1 MQKIS
6 KIFLIKNILIL
17 CLLAACAE
25 AASNW
30 NEKLYGAQQ
39 YGTSDTSV
47 AKGDIAQKVSETV
60 HDGGPLIKGHRQL
73 DSSNIFWAKM
83 LSPTHVM
90 TVYLQNRNTK
100 KSIQGWRTNDPNK
113 HSLIVHHWKISLDD
127 DTAKFT
133 VASWFSM
140 DSDLLR
146 REPVWGNRNT
156 LSCVKSRCG

>member
-30 NEKLYGAQQ
+30 EEKLYGSQQ
-39 YGTSDTSV
+39 YDTSDNFV
-47 AKGDIAQKVSETV
+47 AKGDISQRVSETN
-60 HDGGPLIKGHRQL
+60 HDGGSLFFGHRQL
-73 DSSNIFWAKM
+73 DHSNIFWAKM

-90 TVYLQNRNTK
+90 TIYLQNRGTK
-100 KSIQGWRTNDPNK
+100 KSGSGWKTNDPNK
-113 HSLIVHHWKISLDD
+113 HSLIVHHWKINLDD
-127 DTAKFT
+127 DKEKFS
-133 VASWFSM
+133 VVSWFSM